1 MVSSE
6 FIHKFTEIVQT
17 PDPDLATVSLL
28 VARLE
33 YPKLDAGTYVERLNQ
48 MGEIARQRVM
58 EFENLG
64 EPVQVVQT
72 LNAYLFNEEGFSG
85 NEHHYDDPRN
95 SFLNE
100 VLDRRTGIPITLAT
114 VYMEVARRAGVAIE
128 GLNFPGH
135 FLLRYQNKT
144 AAGEL
149 KSDLIIDAF
158 NGGAILS
165 DNDCRNLLRKHGG
178 DANNFDRLALVG
190 ATKTEILFRM
200 LFNLKCI
207 YVNMRSFPQ
216 GRLIADLLLALKP
229 SAMTELRD
237 RGLLSYHLNDF
248 SAALH
253 DLETYLRFTSRGS
266 DEDREGERAEIW
278 EHVKTLRR
286 RVASLN

>member
-1 MVSSE
+1 MISSE
-6 FIHKFTEIVQT
+6 FIHKFTKIVQT

-33 YPKLDAGTYVERLNQ
+33 YPQLEAAPYVERLKQ
-48 MGEIARQRVM
+48 MGETARERVT
-58 EFENLG
+58 EFKNLG
-64 EPVQVVQT
+64 EPLQVIQA
-72 LNAYLFNEEGFSG
+72 LNTYLFNEEGSSG

-114 VYMEVARRAGVAIE
+114 VYMEVARRAGIAVE

-135 FLLRYQNKT
+135 FLLRYQNKN
-144 AAGEL
+144 ASGEL

-165 DNDCRNLLRKHGG
+165 DTDCRNLLRKHGG
-178 DANNFDRLALVG
+178 DAGSFDRLALVG
-190 ATKTEILFRM
+190 ATKADILFRM

-216 GRLIADLLLALKP
+216 GRSIAQLLLALRP

-253 DLETYLRFTSRGS
+253 DLETYLRFTSRGT
-266 DEDREGERAEIW
+266 DGAHEGERAEIW

>member
-1 MVSSE
+1 MISSE
-6 FIHKFTEIVQT
+6 FIHKFTQIAQT

-33 YPKLDAGTYVERLNQ
+33 YPKLDAATYVERLDQ
-48 MGEIARQRVM
+48 MGETARERVTG
-58 EFENLG
+58 FENLD
-64 EPVQVVQT
+64 EPLQAIQA
-72 LNAYLFNEEGFSG
+72 LNNYLFNEEGFSG
-85 NEHHYDDPRN
+85 NEHQYDDPRN

-114 VYMEVARRAGVAIE
+114 VYMEVARRAGIAIE

-135 FLLRYQNKT
+135 FLLRYQKKT

-149 KSDLIIDAF
+149 TSDLIIDAF
-158 NGGAILS
+158 NDGAILS
-165 DNDCRNLLRKHGG
+165 DTDCRNLLRKHGG
-178 DANNFDRLALVG
+178 DAEHFDRLTLVG

-216 GRLIADLLLALKP
+216 GRSIAQLLLALKP

-237 RGLLSYHLNDF
+237 RGLMSYHLNDF
-248 SAALH
+248 SAALQ
-253 DLETYLRFTSRGS
+253 DLEIYLRFTSKGT
-266 DEDREGERAEIW
+266 DGDHEGERAEIW